1 MVIDSAPTKDGR
13 SWQIAMMTA
22 ENVIGPEVALTI
34 PELFRERVRRSSN
47 KPAYRFFDALVGI
60 WTDCSWNTMA
70 TDVARCRAAL
80 RAEKLQ
86 VGDKVAI
93 MARNSR
99 YWVVF
104 DQAALSLGLVL
115 VPIYTE
121 DRADNVE
128 YLLEHANVKLLIIG
142 GDEQWQHIHANMRE
156 LKGLKRIVSV
166 ADCDSRSD
174 KRFRNLNEWL
184 PINYDEI
191 ECPILGANDL
201 ATIVYT
207 SGTTGRPKGV
217 MLSHR
222 NILSNCYSGLQ
233 AFQVEPG
240 YVYLSFLPLSHTLER
255 TVGYYL
261 PMMAGA
267 IVAHARGIP
276 ELARDLSVI
285 KPHALISVPRI
296 YERVYAKIKENLAS
310 KPFWVKKMFYL
321 AVDVGWKRFEFLQG
335 RGSRPTLLF
344 LWPLLK
350 RLVADKITQRLGG
363 NLQIAISGGAALSPE
378 ISRVFVG
385 LGVPI
390 YQGYGLTEASPIIS
404 SNNASNNIPV
414 SIGKPLPGVEVAIG
428 ENDELLAKGD
438 NIMLGYWKNQEATIK
453 TLDKHGWLAT
463 GDKAQIEDGY
473 IYITGRIKDIIVLA
487 NGEKFSPVD
496 MEIAIVGDTLFDQA
510 IVIGEAKPYLSVVAV
525 LNMHHWKKIANK
537 NGLSPKVVDDEA
549 SEKILL
555 QHLGRCL
562 SEFPG
567 YAQVYHISC
576 AKEAWTVE
584 NSLLTPTLKMK
595 RKEII
600 KRYEKEIEHMYE
612 GH

>member
-1 MVIDSAPTKDGR
+1 MIDSVPTPAGE
-13 SWQIAMMTA
+13 SWRIAMTRA
-22 ENVIGPEVALTI
+22 DHVIGPAVVSTI
-34 PELFRERVRRSSN
+34 PELFRERVRRSGN

-70 TDVARCRAAL
+70 NDLARCRAAL

-104 DQAALSLGLVL
+104 DQAALSLGLVS

-142 GDEQWQHIHANMRE
+142 GDEQWADIHKDM
-156 LKGLKRIVSV
+156 LTLSGLKRIVSM
-166 ADCDSRSD
+166 ADCDSRGD

-184 PINYDEI
+184 PVDYKEI
-191 ECPILGANDL
+191 ECPVLGADDL

-222 NILSNCYSGLQ
+222 NILSNAYAGLQ
-233 AFQVEPG
+233 AFNVEPE

-310 KPFWVKKMFYL
+310 KPIWAKKMFYL
-321 AVDVGWKRFEFLQG
+321 AVDIGWKRFEFQQG
-335 RGSRPTLLF
+335 RGKRPFLLF

-404 SNNASNNIPV
+404 SNNASNNIPI
-414 SIGKPLPGVEVAIG
+414 SIGKPLPGIEVAIG

-438 NIMLGYWKNQEATIK
+438 NIMLGYWKNQEATDK
-453 TLDKHGWLAT
+453 VLDKDGWLAT
-463 GDKAQIEDGY
+463 GDKARIEDGY

-487 NGEKFSPVD
+487 NGEKVSPAD
-496 MEIAIVGDTLFDQA
+496 MEAAIAADTLFDQA
-510 IVIGEAKPYLSVVAV
+510 LVIGEAKPYLSVITV

-537 NGLSPKVVDDEA
+537 NGLAPGIYNDEA

-555 QHLGRCL
+555 QRLGKCL
-562 SEFPG
+562 TEFPG

-576 AKEAWTVE
+576 TQDAWTVE
-584 NSLLTPTLKMK
+584 NGLLTPTLKRK